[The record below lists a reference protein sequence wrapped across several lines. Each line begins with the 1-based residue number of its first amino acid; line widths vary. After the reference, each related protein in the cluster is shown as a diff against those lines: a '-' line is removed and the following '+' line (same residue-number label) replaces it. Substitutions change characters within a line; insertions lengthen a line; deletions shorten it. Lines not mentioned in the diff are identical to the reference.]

1 MENNDI
7 ILRKAVLHILDNCN
21 KGMVLSNSPLDLIGD
36 QLDFL
41 RNILKKIHKNDSSM
55 YGQFYPDNSHV
66 YDLLSKLNESD
77 MTSFMETSK
86 EIAHTLFQIMTN
98 GEDIPPADLIC
109 ASFQESGTIYLA
121 LVKLNY
127 RSSYI
132 RKISK
137 ENAGTVTRLTE
148 ILSLL
153 PSATTKPSE
162 AAIINLTDKSIRLTE
177 KRYNINGEKMNYFS
191 ELFLCC
197 NTSKSP
203 KKKLDIVNHTITNI
217 CKSYDGTDIKPQMD
231 AKASLLKRYIDEKEL
246 DIESIG
252 SELFGSSPDKKAAF
266 DEKMEN
272 YDMQYDKIK
281 IENESTVKKLEKQV
295 IVTDS
300 GIEISIPMDVYNRS
314 DIEIKHNL
322 YGEDEII
329 IHNVNSMSL
338 KNLR

>member
-1 MENNDI
+1 
-7 ILRKAVLHILDNCN
+7 
-21 KGMVLSNSPLDLIGD
+21 
-36 QLDFL
+36 
-41 RNILKKIHKNDSSM
+41 
-55 YGQFYPDNSHV
+55 
-66 YDLLSKLNESD
+66 
-77 MTSFMETSK
+77 
-86 EIAHTLFQIMTN
+86 
-98 GEDIPPADLIC
+98 
-109 ASFQESGTIYLA
+109 
-121 LVKLNY
+121 
-127 RSSYI
+127 
-132 RKISK
+132 
-137 ENAGTVTRLTE
+137 
-148 ILSLL
+148 
-153 PSATTKPSE
+153 
-162 AAIINLTDKSIRLTE
+162 
-177 KRYNINGEKMNYFS
+177 
-191 ELFLCC
+191 
-197 NTSKSP
+197 
-203 KKKLDIVNHTITNI
+203 
-217 CKSYDGTDIKPQMD
+217 MD

-252 SELFGSSPDKKAAF
+252 SELFGNSPDKKAAF